1 MYVVLFKRKIMKQ
14 RNCILQMWKLAIV
27 GCLFFMVGCD
37 DEKALEATPYTEEM
51 PFEFPQGKNQWDREI
66 QKIQEDMGVYIVYK
80 DFQTKDLN
88 RGWVIPRPQDIF
100 VGEGLT
106 DVQVPFYFNF
116 VRDNLFR
123 FLNKDFV
130 RPILP
135 KYFYLVN
142 DLHVESNKERK
153 YDVSDKFDGLDFWA
167 ISFTDEKI
175 EKLKDEDVKQ
185 RRNRMVYA
193 VILKGLEDGFVAE
206 PAGFTDGV
214 DYRKALS
221 YYPTNAD
228 YFLNRGF
235 VHYVKEDFT
244 VESPINDIGVLT
256 NKNADF
262 LCYVRQILFET
273 PEKFKAKYPQAD
285 YALINRRYQ
294 MVLNHFKKNYHLDL
308 SAIALGEPVE

>member
-106 DVQVPFYFNF
+106 DAQVPFYFNF

-175 EKLKDEDVKQ
+175 EKLKDEE
-185 RRNRMVYA
+185 R
-193 VILKGLEDGFVAE
+193 
-206 PAGFTDGV
+206 
-214 DYRKALS
+214 
-221 YYPTNAD
+221 
-228 YFLNRGF
+228 
-235 VHYVKEDFT
+235 
-244 VESPINDIGVLT
+244 
-256 NKNADF
+256 
-262 LCYVRQILFET
+262 
-273 PEKFKAKYPQAD
+273 
-285 YALINRRYQ
+285 
-294 MVLNHFKKNYHLDL
+294 
-308 SAIALGEPVE
+308 